1 MKVSII
7 TISYNA
13 AATIEETIQ
22 SVVNQ
27 KYQNI
32 EYILIDGGSKD
43 DTLSII
49 EKYKTNI
56 HKMVSESD
64 NGVYDAMNKGIALAT
79 GDLIA
84 ILNADD
90 AYANS
95 DVIGNVVEAIQNSG
109 ADTCYGNLEY
119 VDRLNPLEV
128 KRLWISGTYRKEA
141 FLNGWMPPHPAFFAK
156 RKLYTDLGVFNTLL
170 KTSADYE
177 LMLRFLYLHNASA
190 VYLNQIL
197 VKMKT
202 GGQSNASTI
211 NRLKANAEDRLA
223 WKLNGLKPGKLTLIK
238 KPLRKLSQFWKR

>member
-1 MKVSII
+1 MKVSVI

-13 AATIEETIQ
+13 ADTIEETIQ

-27 KYQNI
+27 NYKDI
-32 EYILIDGGSKD
+32 EYIVVDGASKD
-43 DTLSII
+43 GTLNII
-49 EKYKTNI
+49 EKYKTHI
-56 HKMVSESD
+56 HKVISEPD
-64 NGVYDAMNKGIALAT
+64 KGVYDAMNKGIAIAT
-79 GDLIA
+79 GELVA

-90 AYANS
+90 AYANT
-95 DVIGNVVEAIQNSG
+95 DVIANVVETIQNSG

-119 VDRLNPLEV
+119 VDRFNPAKV
-128 KRLWISGTYRKEA
+128 KRLWISGAYRKEA

-156 RKLYTDLGVFNTLL
+156 RKLYSDFGAFNTLL

-177 LMLRFLYLHNASA
+177 LILRFLYRYDTST
-190 VYLNQIL
+190 VYLNQVL
-197 VKMKT
+197 VKMKI
-202 GGQSNASTI
+202 GGQSNASTK